1 MKELIEW
8 LIGIEHMAGE
18 IYKNAAGVFKND
30 KHLVRFLYHLAED
43 EAWHFMVMGSAADL
57 IKREPLAP
65 SNLAL
70 DRAFK
75 TRIEDPCLKI
85 REKLAS
91 GALTKESLLD
101 YIATIEFSEW
111 NYFFLYI
118 VNALREK
125 RREYEYAASK
135 IEYHKKYISRF
146 IENQPNNRTYLTK
159 MQHLPKVWDARI
171 LIIEDFKPLRIL
183 LSQLLSTEGI
193 VETADNGELGLRK
206 IGEHYYDIILVS
218 DLMPCVSSTEFYKK
232 AVKHDPL
239 IAKRLVFLVDSMTSG
254 SLDFLQK
261 NNLRYLIKPFP
272 MHEVKE
278 VMHSVLAATPNKKQI
293 SILLQSIKKKESRD
307 D

>member
-8 LIGIEHMAGE
+8 LIGIERMAGE
-18 IYKNAAGVFKND
+18 MYKNAAGVFKND
-30 KHLVRFLYHLAED
+30 KHLARFLHHLAED
-43 EAWHFMVMGSAADL
+43 EAWHFMVMGSAADF
-57 IKREPLAP
+57 IKREPLTP

-75 TRIEDPCLKI
+75 TRIEDPCRKI
-85 REKLAS
+85 GEKLVS
-91 GALTKESLLD
+91 GTLTKESLLD

-118 VNALREK
+118 VNTLREK
-125 RREYEYAASK
+125 RREFEYAASK
-135 IEYHKKYISRF
+135 IEYHKKYITRF
-146 IENQPNNRTYLTK
+146 IENLPNNRTYLKK

-171 LIIEDFKPLRIL
+171 LIIQDFKPLRIL

-193 VETADNGELGLRK
+193 VETADNGEIGLRK
-206 IGEHYYDIILVS
+206 IEGHYYDIILLN
-218 DLMPCVSSTEFYKK
+218 DLIPGMSSTDFYKK
-232 AVKHDPL
+232 SVKHDPL
-239 IAKRLVFLVDSMTSG
+239 IAKRLVFLVDIMTPG

-272 MHEVKE
+272 IHEVKE
-278 VMHSVLAATPNKKQI
+278 VMHSVQAATPNKKQI
-293 SILLQSIKKKESRD
+293 SILLQSIKKNQSRD